1 MKAGSKGFG
10 VTAEAGGG
18 TRRGRSFAHSAQA
31 TSTAMASVSRRRRDL
46 KERFNRAGD
55 SRAMCRKLP
64 ACHPPRTAYSRRVPK
79 IEPKVREQ
87 LDAFLA
93 SKNLRRTKQ
102 REVIIEAAF
111 ATEEHFNAEELLDMV
126 RRIDRAVSRA
136 TVYRTLTLLV
146 ECGLLREV
154 DLGRDQTYYDPNF
167 LDKPQHNHL
176 ICKDCDRVVE
186 FEDEHI
192 ALLEDCITRRLGFSP
207 ATKSIRIEANCNE
220 LTRAGRCRYQK
231 AGPVAR

>member
-1 MKAGSKGFG
+1 VPRIDQKI
-10 VTAEAGGG
+10 
-18 TRRGRSFAHSAQA
+18 
-31 TSTAMASVSRRRRDL
+31 RD
-46 KERFNRAGD
+46 
-55 SRAMCRKLP
+55 
-64 ACHPPRTAYSRRVPK
+64 
-79 IEPKVREQ
+79 Q
-87 LDAFLA
+87 LDAFLT
-93 SKNLRRTKQ
+93 SKGLRRTKQ

-111 ATEEHFNAEELLDMV
+111 ATDEHFNADELLDMV
-126 RRIDRAVSRA
+126 RKIDRGVSRA
-136 TVYRTLTLLV
+136 TVYRTLALLV

-154 DLGRDQTYYDPNF
+154 DLGRDQTFYDPNF

-220 LTRAGRCRYQK
+220 LSRIGTCRYRK
-231 AGPVAR
+231 RA